1 MFHCMIKPYSLTGRM
16 LVLLLGLL
24 MSACSAFI
32 APTTTPTPTATPSAT
47 ATVTLTA
54 TATYTPSVTPSPTAT
69 ATITLTPTHT
79 ATATLT
85 PLPTTTPYPVA
96 NYTMDNWEFVAA
108 PPEIMGGLTVPY
120 LAYLNL
126 NDRDDV
132 GAAALTPQPGTGVQ
146 TLYYLDPALDRTS
159 RLEILTLPESSAN
172 HLYVSPTGDALVYFI
187 EPGESEP
194 MGLYLLDLITGVR
207 ARILELDS
215 LVQRGIFSVPTWSP
229 DGRRF
234 ALTLGN
240 GYATDIFLF
249 DRDGSPPQNIT
260 SDGSFNRFPQFS
272 PDGTRLAFVS
282 DRAICP
288 SWFPNQPNTC
298 DRTDTLPPD
307 GGHLYVVN
315 VDDAT
320 VEAVTTTY
328 WLTEPPTW
336 ITNDRLS
343 FSQGQPAFGDPNRS
357 LVWVDL
363 VTGQIT
369 EVNSSAEQP
378 YLLNERWSP
387 DGELLVY
394 QAAGNTTSIV
404 IADASGTVL
413 NTTNEFNY
421 PRFGSTF
428 SWALNS
434 NRLAMGGTNG
444 QCPYGVTVVDTT
456 LQFIT
461 RSNPAPSMCNPLYAP
476 NGLSIAF
483 TGISL
488 NQFDGRS
495 DIYIAG
501 ENGTGARNLTGDLRG
516 QFTLLGWVGG
526 Q

>member
-1 MFHCMIKPYSLTGRM
+1 M

-369 EVNSSAEQP
+369 EVNSTAEQP